1 MPALGAADKLLPL
14 SFPLPCGKAAQEN
27 DGFASGLQSMLITKG
42 CQKYF
47 FDTLRKIFFYF
58 PSILLAF
65 LAHNSREEAITLKKI
80 WFLLSLCLLVAL
92 TLAGCASN
100 ADTTGS
106 PSPSVSPTTSPMT
119 SPSTSPSVM
128 PDTSPSATDG
138 TLGTTSTGTSAAA
151 GPGITTLE
159 EAKKASDEMED
170 AIEKLTE
177 VKDAYV
183 VALGNTALVGVK
195 FDTQYQGTMD
205 ERMQKMILARIQTI
219 NKGITSIAVA
229 TSEQDVAAVEQLS
242 DALENATSLSA
253 VTTQAEELTGKL
265 TVYKE

>member
-1 MPALGAADKLLPL
+1 M
-14 SFPLPCGKAAQEN
+14 
-27 DGFASGLQSMLITKG
+27 
-42 CQKYF
+42 
-47 FDTLRKIFFYF
+47 
-58 PSILLAF
+58 
-65 LAHNSREEAITLKKI
+65 KKT

-100 ADTTGS
+100 ADTMGS
-106 PSPSVSPTTSPMT
+106 PSPSVSPMTSPMT
-119 SPSTSPSVM
+119 SPLTSPSVM
-128 PDTSPSATDG
+128 PNTSPSATDG
-138 TLGTTSTGTSAAA
+138 TLGTTSTDTSTAA
-151 GPGITTLE
+151 GAGITTLE

-195 FDTQYQGTMD
+195 FDPQYQGTMD
-205 ERMQKMILARIQTI
+205 DRMQKMIIARIQTI

-229 TSEQDVAAVEQLS
+229 TSEQDVTAVEQLS